1 MSDEPDVPDHDFLFF
16 GRPVLF
22 VADLLHPV
30 NGLAVETFLNS
41 DVRHGRGWRGPV
53 PMFLP
58 RRKPDHVTWP
68 NLLNRPTP
76 ALDPA
81 TARCHNQGLTQRVG
95 VPCCPSARLEG
106 DTGPGHACRI
116 GCLEQRVNADRA
128 GKILGW
134 TFTGRL

>member
-1 MSDEPDVPDHDFLFF
+1 MLLGQEALGGTVFLTSAESDHPECHRRQPPCWHAGQGGSG
-16 GRPVLF
+16 GREEGGPSPWIPSLRKKVTPTPPRSGLVLF

-76 ALDPA
+76 ALDP
-81 TARCHNQGLTQRVG
+81 
-95 VPCCPSARLEG
+95 
-106 DTGPGHACRI
+106 
-116 GCLEQRVNADRA
+116 
-128 GKILGW
+128 
-134 TFTGRL
+134 